1 MKYMHASIIY
11 TQNYKCAC
19 SHVRNCM
26 KFAYNNKREESFL
39 IPPKFLEKKKKNSK
53 EQTKILLPPEEQ
65 VFSVLLVH

>member
-1 MKYMHASIIY
+1 MLQSSTRKTVNVHV
-11 TQNYKCAC
+11 
-19 SHVRNCM
+19 HVRNCM
-26 KFAYNNKREESFL
+26 KFAYNSKREESFL